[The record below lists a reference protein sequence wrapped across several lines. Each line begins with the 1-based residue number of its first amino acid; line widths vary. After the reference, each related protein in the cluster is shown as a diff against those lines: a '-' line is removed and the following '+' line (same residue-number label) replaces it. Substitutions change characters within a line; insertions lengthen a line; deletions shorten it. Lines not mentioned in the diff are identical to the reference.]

1 MRDECVIGTPLS
13 RINRPVQALTR
24 TVGSVDL
31 PLLLAAIGAV
41 LSAGCSSAPTNVPGV
56 ATGAGGNGSSLPGG
70 GSGGASIPDGPP
82 PLFDAAPVGWA
93 AVADLGL
100 NGTTGGEG
108 GPAVEVS
115 TLEDF
120 AAQVGTPG
128 PRVVYLSG
136 VVGDGRR
143 VTIQS
148 NISVIGRGG
157 AELRGGLRVDGGS
170 NVIIRNLKVVGNNCS
185 DSPTD
190 CSGGADAI
198 GIGDGAHHV
207 WIDHCDVSD
216 GSDGNLDVNHQ
227 SDYITISWT
236 RFSYSGQRPGGHQ
249 FSNLIGS
256 SDDSPSDAGHL
267 RVTWHHNWWA
277 ENIHERMPRVRY
289 GRVHLFNNLYTSSGN
304 DYCIGLGYYAN
315 LLTENN
321 AFFQVK
327 DPINSTN
334 YSNSQSVVISHGN
347 LYVATSGTI
356 SDKGFPEEVFAPP
369 YPYVLD
375 AANDVEALVKN
386 GAGTCS
392 PPLVFGTTPALTC
405 AR

>member
-1 MRDECVIGTPLS
+1 VIGTRVS
-13 RINRPVQALTR
+13 RIKSAVKPLTGAVAR
-24 TVGSVDL
+24 AEFS
-31 PLLLAAIGAV
+31 LLLLVVGAA
-41 LSAGCSSAPTNVPGV
+41 LPAGCSSAPTGLPG
-56 ATGAGGNGSSLPGG
+56 ASTGAGGNGSSAPAG
-70 GSGGASIPDGPP
+70 GSGSGSIPDGPP
-82 PLFDAAPVGWA
+82 PFFDTAPVGWA

-100 NGTTGGEG
+100 NGTTGGDG

-120 AAQVGTPG
+120 VAQVATPG

-136 VVGDGRR
+136 VIGDGRR

-157 AELRGGLRVDGGS
+157 AEFRGGLRVDGGS
-170 NVIIRNLKVVGNNCS
+170 NVIVRNLKVVGNNCS

-190 CSGGADAI
+190 CSGGADAFS
-198 GIGDGAHHV
+198 IGDGAHHV
-207 WIDHCDVSD
+207 WVDHCDVSD
-216 GSDGNLDVNHQ
+216 GSDGNLDINGQ
-227 SDYITISWT
+227 ADYVTISWT
-236 RFSYSGQRPGGHQ
+236 KFSYSGQRPGGHQ

-256 SDDSPSDAGHL
+256 SDDNPEDTGHL

-277 ENIHERMPRVRY
+277 DNIHERMPRVRY
-289 GRVHLFNNLYTSSGN
+289 GRVHLFNNLYTASGN

-315 LLTENN
+315 LLTEHN
-321 AFFQVK
+321 AFFQVR

-334 YSNSQSVVISHGN
+334 YSNSQSVVISHDN
-347 LYVATSGTI
+347 LYVATSGGT
-356 SDKGFPEEVFAPP
+356 SDKGFPNEVFVPP
-369 YPYVLD
+369 YPYALD

-392 PPLVFGTTPALTC
+392 PPLAFATAPSLSC
-405 AR
+405 SR